1 MEWAISGSAVSLD
14 EAAKFICQGIF
25 EKNCG
30 GDSAHCRIAAVDFF
44 LLTKDVRVV
53 ICCIILQLRFIFG
66 AWFFCTI
73 FKRNFLCSPMVCAR
87 HWIT

>member
-1 MEWAISGSAVSLD
+1 MEWAISGLAVSLD

-44 LLTKDVRVV
+44 PIDDL
-53 ICCIILQLRFIFG
+53 
-66 AWFFCTI
+66 
-73 FKRNFLCSPMVCAR
+73 
-87 HWIT
+87 